1 MGEILRYEHVD
12 ISYNGVKVI
21 KDVSFTVDEGEILG
35 IVGESGSGK
44 STLIKAA
51 MGLLGETGLVT
62 RGDIWYKSKNL
73 PDLSKAE
80 LRKLNGPELGMIFQ
94 YAGSSFCPIRTVG
107 AQLYESMAEHESVSK
122 EEFSRRATELLEK
135 IGFEN
140 ARRILDSY
148 PFELSGGMQQRV
160 GIAVAMLLNPSVL
173 LADEPTSALDVSV
186 QKQVVEEMLLVR
198 RTFGTSID
206 PQHRRHR
213 RHGGQGPGHEKRR
226 DGGVWRD
233 AAGAEQPERGLH
245 PSAHVR
251 RAQPEEVRTMEAVLK
266 VENLTKVFTR
276 KGQPDFTAV
285 DHIGFEL
292 YPGECL
298 GLIGESGSGKTTVV
312 NMITR
317 LLDSTEGRILLDGE
331 DITRL
336 SGKGLRK
343 AYSEMQMVFQTPT
356 DSFDPRCTLGDG
368 IGESLRNSGMSRAET
383 NQEVARLLIECGL
396 TPEFAKRYPHQ
407 VSGGQCQRA
416 AIARALAV
424 KPKLLICDEATS
436 SLDVTIQKEIIA
448 LLNELR
454 SHHGSELSILFICH
468 DIALVQQFC
477 NRVLVLY
484 KGKIVEQGVPDEVI
498 RNPQDPYTKRL
509 IDSIL

>member
-1 MGEILRYEHVD
+1 M
-12 ISYNGVKVI
+12 
-21 KDVSFTVDEGEILG
+21 
-35 IVGESGSGK
+35 
-44 STLIKAA
+44 
-51 MGLLGETGLVT
+51 
-62 RGDIWYKSKNL
+62 
-73 PDLSKAE
+73 
-80 LRKLNGPELGMIFQ
+80 
-94 YAGSSFCPIRTVG
+94 
-107 AQLYESMAEHESVSK
+107 
-122 EEFSRRATELLEK
+122 
-135 IGFEN
+135 
-140 ARRILDSY
+140 
-148 PFELSGGMQQRV
+148 
-160 GIAVAMLLNPSVL
+160 
-173 LADEPTSALDVSV
+173 EP
-186 QKQVVEEMLLVR
+186 
-198 RTFGTSID
+198 
-206 PQHRRHR
+206 
-213 RHGGQGPGHEKRR
+213 
-226 DGGVWRD
+226 
-233 AAGAEQPERGLH
+233 
-245 PSAHVR
+245 
-251 RAQPEEVRTMEAVLK
+251 VLK

-317 LLDSTEGRILLDGE
+317 LLDSTGGRIVLDGE

-336 SGKGLRK
+336 SGKELRK

-368 IGESLRNSGMSRAET
+368 IGESLRNIGMSRAET
-383 NQEVARLLIECGL
+383 KQEVARLLTKCGL
-396 TPEFAKRYPHQ
+396 TPEFAARYPHQ

-454 SHHGSELSILFICH
+454 SHHGAELSILFICH

-484 KGKIVEQGVPDEVI
+484 KGKIVEQGKPDDVI
-498 RNPQDPYTKRL
+498 RNPQDAYTKRL